1 MKFIEEHRDLF
12 EVNTENTAEPYCLA
26 HCISS
31 EFGMFGG
38 IVVEFNKRWDM
49 KNVLL
54 KKYGD
59 QQINF
64 RIHGA
69 AVFPEEVIHNG
80 VKTVVY
86 NLVTKLTVAHRPT
99 YKSLEKSLILMK
111 EHMVV
116 SGFTKLAIPKIGCGI
131 DGLDWSI
138 VKDMIIQ
145 VFEGTDIEILVC
157 IK

>member
-1 MKFIEEHRDLF
+1 MKFIEEQRDLF
-12 EVNTENTAEPYCLA
+12 EVNTKLSVEPYCLA

-54 KKYGD
+54 NKYGD
-59 QQINF
+59 QQSNF
-64 RIHGA
+64 KLHGA

-99 YKSLEKSLILMK
+99 YKSLEKSLILMR
-111 EHMVV
+111 EHMVT
-116 SGFTKLAIPKIGCGI
+116 SGFKRLAIPTIGCGI
-131 DGLDWSI
+131 DGLEWSL
-138 VKDMIIQ
+138 VKEFIIQ
-145 VFEGTDIEILVC
+145 VFKDTDIEILVC